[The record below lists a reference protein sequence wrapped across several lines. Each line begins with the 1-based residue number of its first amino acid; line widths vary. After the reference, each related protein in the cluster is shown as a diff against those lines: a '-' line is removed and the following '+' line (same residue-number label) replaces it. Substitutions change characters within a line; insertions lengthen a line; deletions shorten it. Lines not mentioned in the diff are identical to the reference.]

1 MESSSSSTLL
11 TTAEEVEESLEE
23 LLIFPTQKGL
33 LHSMKMMRTYFEK
46 EDDTMKKQ
54 ISTGTGT
61 GTSTSTHALYQS
73 MIEDQQTI
81 LDIGIS
87 GIDNNRDSSK
97 KESC

>member
-1 MESSSSSTLL
+1 MHNMESSSSSTLL
-11 TTAEEVEESLEE
+11 TMAEEVEDSLEE

-33 LHSMKMMRTYFEK
+33 MHSMKMMRTYFEK
-46 EDDTMKKQ
+46 EDHTMKKQ
-54 ISTGTGT
+54 ISTG
-61 GTSTSTHALYQS
+61 GTSTQALYQS

>member
-11 TTAEEVEESLEE
+11 TMAEEVEDSLEE

-33 LHSMKMMRTYFEK
+33 MHSMKMMRTYFEK

-61 GTSTSTHALYQS
+61 STSTQALYQS